1 MAGNDN
7 DWWSSYYDF
16 KAGKTKNNTN
26 NTTLE

>member
-16 KAGKTKNNTN
+16 KAGKTKNNT
-26 NTTLE
+26 TLE